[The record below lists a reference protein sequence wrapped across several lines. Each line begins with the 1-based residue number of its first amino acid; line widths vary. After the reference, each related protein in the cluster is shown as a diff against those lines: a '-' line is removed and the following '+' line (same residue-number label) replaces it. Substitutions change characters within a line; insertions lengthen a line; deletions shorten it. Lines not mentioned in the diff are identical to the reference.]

1 MRRGGA
7 HRRDEV
13 VVTNASLRAVAVAI
27 VVVVV
32 VGGGGGERRD
42 VTSRARFRLTLDF
55 LCFLGPT
62 ERIEVRVKTMY
73 RVLGDGV

>member
-7 HRRDEV
+7 QRDEV
-13 VVTNASLRAVAVAI
+13 VVRNASLRAVVAVAI
-27 VVVVV
+27 VGVVVV

-42 VTSRARFRLTLDF
+42 VTSLGAFWLTLDF

-62 ERIEVRVKTMY
+62 ERIEVRLRTM
-73 RVLGDGV
+73 

>member
-1 MRRGGA
+1 VRRGGA

-32 VGGGGGERRD
+32 GGGGGERRD
-42 VTSRARFRLTLDF
+42 VTSPARFRLTVDF

-62 ERIEVRVKTMY
+62 ERIEVRVKSM
-73 RVLGDGV
+73 